1 MQLVV
6 LAFFLVVAP
15 LGVLIYQA
23 TDSMVTLSRQG
34 REHAKEALDFF
45 SRSQHLRELS
55 GDLVR
60 SARQYEVLKK
70 TEIEDRFRSQLAE
83 YKELLQL
90 HSFLIDSGNIA
101 TIFSLIAELETLPL
115 DKETAEKVSR
125 LVPLTQTLYDDTRKK
140 LDQRLEFLNA
150 KAEEQQNLLWLQAG
164 LLITLSTILIL
175 FFSIRITRPVKQLM
189 LRIKALGHGQLDM
202 SEPFKGPKEFLAL
215 NDQLEWLETHLQL
228 LEQEKQAF
236 LRHMSHELKTPLT
249 TLREGTDLLAE
260 ELAGPLT
267 QNQKEIIALMQENSL
282 SLQSLIEQL
291 LDYNRL
297 QHGGEHE
304 LNSQSVLPIIK
315 ESLASHKLLL
325 KQKQIQVTLPKQDC
339 PWCVNKALLQRALS
353 NLISNASV
361 YGCEKGLLKIGLTTQ
376 NDGLKIEIGNTG
388 PEIPDSDLAQLFDPF
403 YQGVNK
409 RQGSVKGSGIGLSI
423 ARESIK
429 AMGGNLELH
438 SNKDGFVSFMISI
451 PNQKQATHA

>member
-6 LAFFLVVAP
+6 LAFVLVVAP
-15 LGVLIYQA
+15 LGILIYQA

-70 TEIEDRFRSQLAE
+70 SEIEERFRSQLSE

-90 HSFLIDSGNIA
+90 HSFLIDSGNID
-101 TIFSLIAELETLPL
+101 TIFTLIAQIDESPL
-115 DKETAEKVSR
+115 DKETGDKVTE
-125 LVPLTQTLYDDTRKK
+125 LVPLTQTLYDETRKK

-175 FFSIRITRPVKQLM
+175 FFSIRITQPVKQLM
-189 LRIKALGHGQLDM
+189 LRIKALGHGQMDM
-202 SEPFKGPKEFLAL
+202 SEPFSGPKEFLAL
-215 NDQLEWLETHLQL
+215 NQQLEWLETHLQL

-267 QNQKEIIALMQENSL
+267 GNQKEIITLMQENSL

-297 QHGGEHE
+297 QHGGDHE
-304 LNSQSVLPIIK
+304 LQTQPILPVIK
-315 ESLASHKLLL
+315 ESLASHQLLL
-325 KQKQIQVTLPKQDC
+325 RQKQIQVTLPKQDY
-339 PWCVNKALLQRALS
+339 PWAVEKGLLQRALS

-361 YGCEKGLLKIGLTTQ
+361 YGSENGLLKITLTTE
-376 NDGLKIEIGNTG
+376 NENLKIEIGNTG
-388 PEIPDSDLAQLFDPF
+388 PEIPITDLDQLFDPF

-423 ARESIK
+423 AREAVR
-429 AMGGNLELH
+429 AMGGNLDLH
-438 SNKDGFVSFMISI
+438 NNQDGYVSFMISI
-451 PNQKQATHA
+451 PNQGHISDA

>member
-70 TEIEDRFRSQLAE
+70 ANIEDRFRSQLAE
-83 YKELLQL
+83 YKQLLQL
-90 HSFLIDSGNIA
+90 HSFLIDSSNIE
-101 TIFSLIAELETLPL
+101 TIFSLIAELETTPL
-115 DKETAEKVSR
+115 NKEADAKVSA

-140 LDQRLEFLNA
+140 LDQRLESLNA

-175 FFSIRITRPVKQLM
+175 FFSIRITQPVKQLM

-202 SEPFKGPKEFLAL
+202 SKPFKGPKEFLAL
-215 NDQLEWLETHLQL
+215 NQQLEWLETHLQL

-267 QNQKEIIALMQENSL
+267 DDQKEIITLMQENSI

-297 QHGGEHE
+297 QHAGEHD
-304 LNSQSVLPIIK
+304 LQTQPILPIIK
-315 ESLASHKLLL
+315 ESLASHQLLL

-339 PWCVNKALLQRALS
+339 PWLIDKELLQRTLS

-361 YGCEKGLLKIGLTTQ
+361 YGSEKGLLKISLTVQ
-376 NDGLKIEIGNTG
+376 GSSLKIEIGNTG
-388 PEIPDSDLAQLFDPF
+388 PEIPDTDLSQLFDPF
-403 YQGVNK
+403 FQGVNK

-438 SNKDGFVSFMISI
+438 SNQDGFVSFMISI
-451 PNQKQATHA
+451 PNQGQITNE

>member
-60 SARQYEVLKK
+60 SARQYDVLKK
-70 TEIEDRFRSQLAE
+70 ADIEERFRSQLAE
-83 YKELLQL
+83 YKQLLQL
-90 HSFLIDSGNIA
+90 HSFLIDSSNIE
-101 TIFSLIAELETLPL
+101 TIFALIAELEATPL
-115 DKETAEKVSR
+115 NNEADAKVSA
-125 LVPLTQTLYDDTRKK
+125 LVPLTQTLYADTRKK
-140 LDQRLEFLNA
+140 LDQRLESLNA

-202 SEPFKGPKEFLAL
+202 SKPFKGPKEFLAL
-215 NDQLEWLETHLQL
+215 NQQLEWLETHLQL

-267 QNQKEIIALMQENSL
+267 HDQKEIITLMQDNSI

-297 QHGGEHE
+297 QHAGEHD
-304 LNSQSVLPIIK
+304 LQTQPILPIIQ
-315 ESLASHKLLL
+315 ESLASHQLLL
-325 KQKQIQVTLPKQDC
+325 KQKQIQVTLPKQDH
-339 PWCVNKALLQRALS
+339 PWLIDKELLQRTLS

-361 YGCEKGLLKIGLTTQ
+361 YGSENGLLKISLTVQ
-376 NDGLKIEIGNTG
+376 DSCLRIEVGNTG

-403 YQGVNK
+403 FQGVNK

-438 SNKDGFVSFMISI
+438 SNQDGFVSFMISI
-451 PNQKQATHA
+451 PNQGQTTHE

>member
-15 LGVLIYQA
+15 LGILIYQA

-70 TEIEDRFRSQLAE
+70 AEIEERFHSQLSE

-90 HSFLIDSGNIA
+90 HSFLIDSGNIE
-101 TIFSLIAELETLPL
+101 TIFTLIAELEELPL
-115 DKETAEKVSR
+115 DKAAGEKVSD
-125 LVPLTQTLYDDTRKK
+125 LVPLTQTLYNDTRKK

-175 FFSIRITRPVKQLM
+175 FFSIRITQPVKQLM

-202 SEPFKGPKEFLAL
+202 SEPFRGPKEFLAL
-215 NDQLEWLETHLQL
+215 NQQLEWLETHLQL

-267 QNQKEIIALMQENSL
+267 ENQKEIITLMQENSL

-297 QHGGEHE
+297 QHGGEHD
-304 LNSQSVLPIIK
+304 LQTQPILPVIR
-315 ESLASHKLLL
+315 ESLASHQLLL
-325 KQKQIQVTLPKQDC
+325 KQKQIEVKLPKQDS
-339 PWCVNKALLQRALS
+339 PWAVDKGLLQRALS
-353 NLISNASV
+353 NLISNAAV
-361 YGCEKGLLKIGLTTQ
+361 YGSEYGLLKITLSIQ
-376 NDGLKIEIGNTG
+376 DQSLKIEVGNTG
-388 PEIPDSDLAQLFDPF
+388 PEIPEADLKQLFDPF

-423 ARESIK
+423 AREAIR
-429 AMGGNLELH
+429 ALGGNLELS
-438 SNKDGFVSFMISI
+438 SNQDGFVSFMISI
-451 PNQKQATHA
+451 PNQGHVTDE

>member
-15 LGVLIYQA
+15 LGILIYQA

-60 SARQYEVLKK
+60 SARQFNVLKK
-70 TEIEDRFRSQLAE
+70 TEIEDRFRDQLSE

-90 HSFLIDSGNIA
+90 HSFLIDSGNIE
-101 TIFSLIAELETLPL
+101 TIFILINEMEERPLESTST
-115 DKETAEKVSR
+115 ETVSA

-140 LDQRLEFLNA
+140 LDQRLEYLNA

-175 FFSIRITRPVKQLM
+175 FFSIRITQPVKQLM

-202 SEPFKGPKEFLAL
+202 SEPFNGPKEFLAL
-215 NDQLEWLETHLQL
+215 NQQLEWLETHLQL

-267 QNQKEIIALMQENSL
+267 ENQKEIINLMQENSF

-304 LNSQSVLPIIK
+304 MQNQPILPVIN
-315 ESLASHKLLL
+315 ESLASHQLLL
-325 KQKQIQVTLPKQDC
+325 RQKQIKVTLPKQDS
-339 PWCVNKALLQRALS
+339 PWAVDKGLLQRALS

-361 YGCEKGLLKIGLTTQ
+361 YGSEHGELKISLMTDDNNLTI
-376 NDGLKIEIGNTG
+376 DIGNTG
-388 PEIPDSDLAQLFDPF
+388 PEIPEVDLGKLFDPF

-423 ARESIK
+423 ARESIR

-438 SNKDGFVSFMISI
+438 NNQDGYVSFMISL
-451 PNQKQATHA
+451 PKQGQATDE

>member
-34 REHAKEALDFF
+34 REHAREALDFF

-70 TEIEDRFRSQLAE
+70 AEIEERFRSQLSE
-83 YKELLQL
+83 YKALLQL
-90 HSFLIDSGNIA
+90 HRFLIDSANID
-101 TIFSLIAELETLPL
+101 TIFGLITQLETLPL
-115 DKETAEKVSR
+115 DKAAGEKVSQ

-175 FFSIRITRPVKQLM
+175 FFSIRITQPVKQLI

-202 SEPFKGPKEFLAL
+202 AEPFNGPKEFLEL
-215 NDQLEWLETHLQL
+215 NQQLEWLETHLQL

-267 QNQKEIIALMQENSL
+267 SNQQEIISLMQENSL

-304 LNSQSVLPIIK
+304 LHMQPVLPVIR
-315 ESLASHKLLL
+315 ESLASHQLLL
-325 KQKQIQVTLPKQDC
+325 RQKQIQVTLPRQDAA
-339 PWCVNKALLQRALS
+339 WEIDKGLLQRVLS

-361 YGCEKGLLKIGLTTQ
+361 YGSENGLLKITLAVEDAT
-376 NDGLKIEIGNTG
+376 LKIEVGNTG
-388 PEIPDSDLAQLFDPF
+388 PEIPQSDLEQLFDPF

-423 ARESIK
+423 AREAIK
-429 AMGGNLELH
+429 TMGGNLEL
-438 SNKDGFVSFMISI
+438 NKNQDGFVSFIINI
-451 PNQKQATHA
+451 PSQGHATDE

>member
-6 LAFFLVVAP
+6 LAFVLVVAP
-15 LGVLIYQA
+15 LGILIYQA

-60 SARQYEVLKK
+60 SARQYEVLQK
-70 TEIEDRFRSQLAE
+70 TEIEERFRSQLSE
-83 YKELLQL
+83 YKALLQL
-90 HSFLIDSGNIA
+90 HSFLIDSGNIGA
-101 TIFSLIAELETLPL
+101 IFTLIAQLEELPL
-115 DKETAEKVSR
+115 DKAASDKVSE

-164 LLITLSTILIL
+164 LLIALSSILIL
-175 FFSIRITRPVKQLM
+175 FFSIRITQPVKQLM

-202 SEPFKGPKEFLAL
+202 SEPFTGPKEFLAL
-215 NDQLEWLETHLQL
+215 NQQLEWLETHLQL

-267 QNQKEIIALMQENSL
+267 DNQKEIITLMQENSL

-304 LNSQSVLPIIK
+304 LQMQPILPVIR
-315 ESLASHKLLL
+315 ESLASHQLLL
-325 KQKQIQVTLPKQDC
+325 KQKQIEVKLPKQDT
-339 PWCVNKALLQRALS
+339 PWGIDKGLLQRALS

-361 YGCEKGLLKIGLTTQ
+361 YGSENGLLKITLAIQ
-376 NDGLKIEIGNTG
+376 DESLKIEIGNTG
-388 PEIPDSDLAQLFDPF
+388 PEIPESDLEQLFDPF

-423 ARESIK
+423 AREAIR
-429 AMGGNLELH
+429 AMGGNLELS
-438 SNKDGFVSFMISI
+438 SNQDGFVSFIISI
-451 PNQKQATHA
+451 PNQGQATDE

>member
-60 SARQYEVLKK
+60 SARQYDVLKK
-70 TEIEDRFRSQLAE
+70 TQIEDRFRSQLSE
-83 YKELLQL
+83 YKTLLQL
-90 HSFLIDSGNIA
+90 HSFLIDSDNIE
-101 TIFSLIAELETLPL
+101 TIFTLISALETLPL
-115 DKETAEKVSR
+115 NTATGDKVSQ

-150 KAEEQQNLLWLQAG
+150 KAEEQQNILWLQAG

-175 FFSIRITRPVKQLM
+175 FFSIRITQPVKQLM
-189 LRIKALGHGQLDM
+189 LRIKALGHGRLDM

-215 NDQLEWLETHLQL
+215 NQQLEWLETHLQL

-267 QNQKEIIALMQENSL
+267 DNQKEIISLMQENSF

-304 LNSQSVLPIIK
+304 LKDQFILPIIQQ
-315 ESLASHKLLL
+315 SLTSHQLLL
-325 KQKQIQVTLPKQDC
+325 KQKHMHVTLPQQDLS
-339 PWCVNKALLQRALS
+339 WAIDKDLLQRTLS
-353 NLISNASV
+353 NLISNAAV
-361 YGCEKGLLKIGLTTQ
+361 YGSENGLLKITLLRQ
-376 NDGLKIEIGNTG
+376 HNDLKIEIGNTG
-388 PEIPDSDLAQLFDPF
+388 PEIPQTDLAQLFDPF
-403 YQGVNK
+403 YQGVNR

-429 AMGGNLELH
+429 AMGGTLELH
-438 SNKDGFVSFMISI
+438 SNQDGFVSFMITL
-451 PNQKQATHA
+451 PNLGQTIDE

>member
-60 SARQYEVLKK
+60 SARQYEVLHKA
-70 TEIEDRFRSQLAE
+70 EIQDRFRSQLAE
-83 YKELLQL
+83 YKALLQL
-90 HSFLIDSGNIA
+90 HSFLIDSNNIE
-101 TIFSLIAELETLPL
+101 TIFSLISELENSPL
-115 DKETAEKVSR
+115 DKTASEKVSK

-175 FFSIRITRPVKQLM
+175 FFSFRITRPVKQLM

-202 SEPFKGPKEFLAL
+202 SVPFKGPKEFLAL
-215 NDQLEWLETHLQL
+215 NEQLEWLETHLQL

-267 QNQKEIIALMQENSL
+267 HNQKEIITLMQENSL

-304 LNSQSVLPIIK
+304 LQTRPILPIIK
-315 ESLASHKLLL
+315 ESLGSHQLLL
-325 KQKQIQVTLPKQDC
+325 KQKQIQVTLPKQDSE
-339 PWCVNKALLQRALS
+339 WEVDKALLQRALS

-361 YGCEKGLLKIGLTTQ
+361 YGSEKGLLKITLMTQ
-376 NDGLKIEIGNTG
+376 DSHLKIEIGNTG
-388 PEIPDSDLAQLFDPF
+388 PEVPETDLAQLFDPF

-429 AMGGNLELH
+429 VMGGSLELH
-438 SNKDGFVSFMISI
+438 CNQDGFVSFMISI
-451 PNQKQATHA
+451 PNQGPTTDE

>member
-15 LGVLIYQA
+15 LGILIYQA

-60 SARQYEVLKK
+60 SARQYDVLQKI
-70 TEIEDRFRSQLAE
+70 EIEERFRFQLSE

-90 HSFLIDSGNIA
+90 HSFLIDSGNIE
-101 TIFSLIAELETLPL
+101 TIFALIAQLEESPL
-115 DKETAEKVSR
+115 DKATGEKVTE

-175 FFSIRITRPVKQLM
+175 FFSIRITQPVKQLM

-202 SEPFKGPKEFLAL
+202 SEPFRGPKEFLAL
-215 NDQLEWLETHLQL
+215 NQQLEWLETHLQL

-267 QNQKEIIALMQENSL
+267 ESQREIINLMQENSL

-297 QHGGEHE
+297 QHGGEHD
-304 LNSQSVLPIIK
+304 LQAQSILPVIK
-315 ESLASHKLLL
+315 ESLASHQLLL
-325 KQKQIQVTLPKQDC
+325 KQKEIEVKLPKQDYT
-339 PWCVNKALLQRALS
+339 WAIEKGLLQRALS

-361 YGCEKGLLKIGLTTQ
+361 YGSEHGLLKITLATE
-376 NDGLKIEIGNTG
+376 NENLRIEIGNTG
-388 PEIPDSDLAQLFDPF
+388 PEIPVTDLDQLFDPF

-423 ARESIK
+423 AREAIR

-438 SNKDGFVSFMISI
+438 NNRDGYVSFMISI
-451 PNQKQATHA
+451 PNQGHVSDE